1 MHYYSSMQVS
11 IIIVNYNTKELL
23 YNCLKSIYKYTKD
36 IDFEIIV
43 SDNGSTDNSISMLK
57 TEFPQVVIVDNGK
70 NLGFGAGNNKGLEIA
85 KGKYIFYLN
94 SDTLIL
100 NNAVKIFYDYFE
112 ANDNGKLGALGAN
125 LLNANNQVI
134 HSYESFPGLK
144 TAFKELFKMSVTNFI
159 LSCLYIL
166 HISPN
171 KFVPS
176 HRADFFV
183 GNVDFITGAD
193 IFMKNNDD
201 ARFDEDFFLYFEDT
215 DLNKRLC
222 DKDKERQIIDGPL
235 IQHLCGGSVGS
246 NYTIKRKATFSRIQF
261 ELSRVLYLR
270 KHSNSKTGIFL
281 VKVLITLIWLNP
293 FLLKNTKKFI
303 KELWTI

>member
-23 YNCLKSIYKYTKD
+23 NNCLKSIYKYTKD

-57 TEFPQVVIVDNGK
+57 TEFPQVIIVDNGK
-70 NLGFGAGNNKGLEIA
+70 NLGFGAANNKGLEIA

-94 SDTLIL
+94 SDTLIF

-144 TAFKELFKMSVTNFI
+144 TAFKELLKMSVTNFI
-159 LSCLYIL
+159 LSCFYIL
-166 HISPN
+166 HI
-171 KFVPS
+171 
-176 HRADFFV
+176 
-183 GNVDFITGAD
+183 
-193 IFMKNNDD
+193 
-201 ARFDEDFFLYFEDT
+201 
-215 DLNKRLC
+215 
-222 DKDKERQIIDGPL
+222 
-235 IQHLCGGSVGS
+235 
-246 NYTIKRKATFSRIQF
+246 
-261 ELSRVLYLR
+261 
-270 KHSNSKTGIFL
+270 
-281 VKVLITLIWLNP
+281 
-293 FLLKNTKKFI
+293 TK
-303 KELWTI
+303 